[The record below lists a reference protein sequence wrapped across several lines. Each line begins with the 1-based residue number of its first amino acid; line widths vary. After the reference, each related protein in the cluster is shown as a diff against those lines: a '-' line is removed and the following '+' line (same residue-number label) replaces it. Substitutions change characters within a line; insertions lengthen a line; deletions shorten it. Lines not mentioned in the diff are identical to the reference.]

1 MKPSRSPAW
10 PRYPIAV
17 LCICVAVALSIRP
30 HWGTA
35 VLSVLV
41 IGVGAGRSLARGE
54 SWTLADQVTTT
65 RLGLIVIFCALGLP
79 GPGFSW
85 LAVTVGAVALALDGV
100 DGFVA
105 RRTGST
111 VAGAIYD
118 EAVDALF
125 ILLLG
130 IGLVSLWGL
139 WTVLPGTLYYLFHG
153 VAFFRPTWRR
163 SLPASKLRKT
173 VAASQGV
180 LLLSAGTPLAQTHCW
195 LGLGAVGLALMALSV
210 SFGRDI
216 RWLEASAHQPRHGR
230 PV

>member
-1 MKPSRSPAW
+1 MKPSRSPARL
-10 PRYPIAV
+10 RYPIAV

-35 VLSVLV
+35 VLSALV

-79 GPGFSW
+79 GPGFDW

-111 VAGAIYD
+111 ATGAIYD

-130 IGLVSLWGL
+130 IGLVSLWGW

-153 VAFFRPTWRR
+153 VAFFRSAWRR
-163 SLPASKLRKT
+163 PLSASMLRKT
-173 VAASQGV
+173 VAASQGI
-180 LLLSAGTPLAQTHCW
+180 LLLSAGTPLAQAHSW
-195 LGLGAVGLALMALSV
+195 FGAGAAGLAVLALIF

-216 RWLEASAHQPRHGR
+216 RWLEDSAHQPGHGR